1 MIAQRRL
8 DEILEIVS
16 ADEAAPILGIEPKR
30 LRARISELEATQPNC
45 WHWPKGIVWFQYGSK
60 SPVLFNS
67 HMLKIWFIAWS
78 VGDASIYTRA
88 VEEYSKEVC
97 GSN

>member
-1 MIAQRRL
+1 VIARQRL
-8 DEILEIVS
+8 DELLTLVG
-16 ADEAAPILGIEPKR
+16 ADEAAPILGIESKR

-45 WHWPKGIVWFQYGSK
+45 WHWQKGVVWFQYGSK

-78 VGDASIYTRA
+78 VGDAGIYTRA
-88 VEEYSKEVC
+88 VEEYCEEIC
-97 GSN
+97 R